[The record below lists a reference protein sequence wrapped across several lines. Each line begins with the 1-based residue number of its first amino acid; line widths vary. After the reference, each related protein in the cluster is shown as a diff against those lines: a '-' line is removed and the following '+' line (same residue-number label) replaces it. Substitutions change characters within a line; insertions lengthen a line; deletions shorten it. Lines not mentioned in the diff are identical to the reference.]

1 MTDRFFNE
9 LKQSSKNKPSFQVF
23 INGEWKVCDNIANL
37 PLNDTTLG
45 KYLTDKE
52 NAYNDK
58 LEALQQTIDKQ
69 DKIIKELV
77 SAIDPKVFF
86 LIVDAYES
94 SVKKNCKNM

>member
-9 LKQSSKNKPSFQVF
+9 LKQASKNKPSFQVL

-52 NAYNDK
+52 NAYK
-58 LEALQQTIDKQ
+58 ERIEALEKHCNKQ
-69 DKIIKELV
+69 EAIIKELID
-77 SAIDPKVFF
+77 AIKT
-86 LIVDAYES
+86 LNGG
-94 SVKKNCKNM
+94 VK

>member
-9 LKQSSKNKPSFQVF
+9 LKQASKNKPSFQVL

-52 NAYNDK
+52 NTYNEK
-58 LEALQQTIDKQ
+58 IEVLQQTIEKQ
-69 DKIIKELV
+69 DKIIKELT
-77 SAIDPKVFF
+77 SAIKTLNGGV
-86 LIVDAYES
+86 
-94 SVKKNCKNM
+94 

>member
-9 LKQSSKNKPSFQVF
+9 LKQASKNKPSFQVL

-45 KYLTDKE
+45 KYLTDTE
-52 NAYNDK
+52 NAYNSK

-69 DKIIKELV
+69 DKIIQELV
-77 SAIDPKVFF
+77 SAIKT
-86 LIVDAYES
+86 LNGG
-94 SVKKNCKNM
+94 VK

>member
-9 LKQSSKNKPSFQVF
+9 LKNASKNKPSFQVL
-23 INGEWKVCDNIANL
+23 INGEWKVCDNIAIL

-52 NAYNDK
+52 NAYNEK
-58 LEALQQTIDKQ
+58 IEALQNTIDKQ

-77 SAIDPKVFF
+77 SAIKTLHGGV
-86 LIVDAYES
+86 
-94 SVKKNCKNM
+94 

>member
-9 LKQSSKNKPSFQVF
+9 LLKQGKNKIVFQ
-23 INGEWKVCDNIANL
+23 ILDNGEWKACDNIAIL

-52 NAYNDK
+52 NAYNEK

-77 SAIDPKVFF
+77 SAIKV
-86 LIVDAYES
+86 LNGGV
-94 SVKKNCKNM
+94 

>member
-9 LKQSSKNKPSFQVF
+9 LKQASKNKPSFQVL

-52 NAYNDK
+52 NAYNSK
-58 LEALQQTIDKQ
+58 LEALENTIDKQ
-69 DKIIKELV
+69 DKIIKELT
-77 SAIDPKVFF
+77 SAIKTLNGGV
-86 LIVDAYES
+86 
-94 SVKKNCKNM
+94 

>member
-9 LKQSSKNKPSFQVF
+9 LKQASKNKPSFQVL
-23 INGEWKVCDNIANL
+23 INGEWKVCDNIAIL
-37 PLNDTTLG
+37 PLGNETLG

-52 NAYNDK
+52 NAYNEK

-77 SAIDPKVFF
+77 SAIKTLNGGV
-86 LIVDAYES
+86 
-94 SVKKNCKNM
+94 

>member
-9 LKQSSKNKPSFQVF
+9 LLKQGKNKIVFQ
-23 INGEWKVCDNIANL
+23 ILDNGEWQVCDNIAIL
-37 PLNDTTLG
+37 PLGNETLG

-52 NAYNDK
+52 NAYKEK

-77 SAIDPKVFF
+77 SAIKV
-86 LIVDAYES
+86 LNGGV
-94 SVKKNCKNM
+94 

>member
-9 LKQSSKNKPSFQVF
+9 LKQASKNKPSFQVL

-52 NAYNDK
+52 NAYNSK
-58 LEALQQTIDKQ
+58 IEALESTIDKQ
-69 DKIIKELV
+69 DKIIKELL
-77 SAIDPKVFF
+77 SAIKT
-86 LIVDAYES
+86 LNGNKEE
-94 SVKKNCKNM
+94 K

>member
-9 LKQSSKNKPSFQVF
+9 LKQASKNKPSFQVL

-45 KYLTDKE
+45 KYLQEKE
-52 NAYNDK
+52 NAYK
-58 LEALQQTIDKQ
+58 EKIEALENTIDKQ

-77 SAIDPKVFF
+77 SAIKTLNGGV
-86 LIVDAYES
+86 
-94 SVKKNCKNM
+94 